1 MAQLHFYLKNYSEV
15 LQLLQQ
21 VEYLNIFYKLG
32 SKKLLIETFYEL
44 QEWDSLDSAMNA
56 FRVFIHRND
65 EISDLHKKN
74 NQNFIN
80 FLYKMVNAGSINSGR
95 IGQLIAQL
103 HKTKVIAERQWLNEK
118 AQ

>member
-1 MAQLHFYLKNYSEV
+1 MLKGKERIVPEELRDDVFNYSMAQLHFYLKNYSEV

-65 EISDLHKKN
+65 EYLTCTKRTIKISST
-74 NQNFIN
+74 F
-80 FLYKMVNAGSINSGR
+80 F
-95 IGQLIAQL
+95 
-103 HKTKVIAERQWLNEK
+103 TKW
-118 AQ
+118 